1 MRFLARC
8 LSYTCRT
15 GFSVMLT
22 AVVGLEASWAEK
34 HYEFSTETFQLGR
47 WSPKTLSYQQGL
59 QKIGLIDQWY
69 QGLTPAER
77 EKQID
82 NYTLNRNR
90 LFLVTQEK
98 RLRSEI
104 DAQTAVSGLTENGKA
119 VRKERSVDLRT
130 LQKMSESLLD
140 DPKRLTGRLLRG
152 MSDIAGAV
160 SPEVAS
166 AARLSGSAFMTN
178 ISKSSGGGG
187 FMGFGETVSMLPRS
201 TNNAYQ
207 DYHMLDFELDR
218 ILPADCKADRECR
231 AAKAR
236 IKARVEKKRLA
247 NEEMAQRAVKRDAK
261 FKAEAEEFRKRDIVE
276 REVCAPIENSDYPL
290 EAEFSSKFDEN
301 GKTGKLLQDL
311 GISKVANPRK
321 SNDLSNWFGE
331 PTIQYDENGN
341 KQATCAGHAIA
352 NNVAGALSRGKSLK
366 LGRLN
371 SASVSPDTT
380 YALAKFHEGR
390 ADSPHDGAPDP
401 SRAGY
406 CDPKKYGADAYEG
419 IEDVGKTLTK
429 MTEVPLCAK
438 STAEA
443 TRDLYQVK
451 KFVGA
456 EFGPLDKPGFQAF
469 KAMIDSGY
477 TPIVHV
483 DTETRTESAGW
494 FEFKS
499 SAGGLEH
506 VLNIVGYEEAIDPWT
521 LCKTKVFIV
530 RDSLG
535 KRKIHYRVPV
545 ANLIKHLKGIYQ
557 VTQIEAVRPGS
568 SPGGADPYGKSPTT
582 R

>member
-1 MRFLARC
+1 MFFVRFFVIVTTIGGSR
-8 LSYTCRT
+8 
-15 GFSVMLT
+15 
-22 AVVGLEASWAEK
+22 EALGAEK
-34 HYEFSTETFQLGR
+34 TYEFSTETFQLGR

-59 QKIGLIDQWY
+59 QKLGAIDQWY
-69 QGLTPAER
+69 RGLTPAER

-104 DAQTAVSGLTENGKA
+104 DGQTALSGLTENGKA
-119 VRKERSVDLRT
+119 VRKERSIDFRT
-130 LQKMSESLLD
+130 LQKMSDSLLD
-140 DPKRLTGRLLRG
+140 DPARLTGRLLRG
-152 MSDIAGAV
+152 MGDIV
-160 SPEVAS
+160 ETVNPEVAG

-178 ISKSSGGGG
+178 ISKGSGGGSAG

-207 DYHMLDFELDR
+207 DYHMLDFELDG
-218 ILPADCKADRECR
+218 ILPADCKADKDCR

-236 IKARVEKKRLA
+236 IKARVEKRRLA
-247 NEEMAQRAVKRDAK
+247 NERMAQRAAERDAVLKAK

-276 REVCAPIENSDYPL
+276 REACAPIENSDYPL

-401 SRAGY
+401 SSAGY

-419 IEDVGKTLTK
+419 IEDVGKTLAK

-451 KFVGA
+451 KFVSA

-494 FEFKS
+494 FELKT

-535 KRKIHYRVPV
+535 KRKVHYRVPV
-545 ANLIKHLKGIYQ
+545 TNLIKHLKGVYQ
-557 VTQIEAVRPGS
+557 VTQVEAVRPGS
-568 SPGGADPYGKSPTT
+568 NRNGDGGPSRMSPIS